1 MGKTVNYTVIN
12 TLDSRIPRQLAI
24 DLLHS
29 HEEVIRLNPLVTD
42 VATIETPQSASTDE
56 FFAQWYEITERMT
69 FLPGWKKTLKFKGC
83 WYDQPWGVQTHSL
96 MGALFDLR
104 CSYKI
109 GGNQPGEPR
118 EPVELGVNKPTD
130 GLYLREDITIEL
142 FIPGTAGFV
151 KKEMQKA
158 SATMIGRMKR
168 KAELL
173 DEGRLLAM
181 FEDGKLKTT
190 KAGGMNILDT
200 PGSPAL
206 GANGTPPLPRTDTF
220 APQSAGRYSDLNSAR
235 NSVHRHSAQ
244 PGYRYDNADQIGNA
258 PIAEMSGEDRPAFVA
273 ELDGSS
279 APFPQR
285 ASGSGSRPVSTSNT
299 PQLSGS
305 GSRPVSTSGPPQF
318 GNTIIKHVPP
328 SSEAAEDANMHPP
341 ALRPAQPASN
351 T

>member
-1 MGKTVNYTVIN
+1 MGKQVSYTVI
-12 TLDSRIPRQLAI
+12 TVLDPKIPRQLAI

-42 VATIETPQSASTDE
+42 VRTIETPQNASTDE
-56 FFAQWYEITERMT
+56 FFAQWYEITERIT
-69 FLPGWKKTLKFKGC
+69 FLPGFKKTLKFKVC

-118 EPVELGVNKPTD
+118 EPAELGVNKPTD
-130 GLYLREDITIEL
+130 GLYLREDINIEL

-151 KKEMQKA
+151 KKEMQNS
-158 SATMIGRMKR
+158 SATMISRMKR

-173 DEGRLLAM
+173 DDGRLLAM

-200 PGSPAL
+200 PASPAL

-220 APQSAGRYSDLNSAR
+220 SSQSAGRYSDLNSAR
-235 NSVHRHSAQ
+235 SVHRHSGQ
-244 PGYRYDNADQIGNA
+244 PGYRYENADSIGSA
-258 PIAEMSGEDRPAFVA
+258 PIAEMSGEDKPTFVA
-273 ELDGSS
+273 ELPGSMDLAPQQPS
-279 APFPQR
+279 APRSRPVSTGDTPQQ
-285 ASGSGSRPVSTSNT
+285 ASGSGSRPVSTGGT
-299 PQLSGS
+299 
-305 GSRPVSTSGPPQF
+305 PQF
-318 GNTIIKHVPP
+318 GNTIIRHVPP
-328 SSEAAEDANMHPP
+328 SSGPADDSNMHPP
-341 ALRPAQPASN
+341 ALRPA
-351 T
+351 